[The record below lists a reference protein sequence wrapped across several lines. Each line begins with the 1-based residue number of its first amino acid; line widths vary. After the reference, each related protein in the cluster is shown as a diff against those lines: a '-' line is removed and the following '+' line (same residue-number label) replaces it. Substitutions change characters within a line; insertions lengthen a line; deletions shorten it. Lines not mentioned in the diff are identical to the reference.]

1 MGVPP
6 SAPRRRPRP
15 GSPERPV
22 NARMYRGTWL
32 ILSIP
37 LLLAAFSVARPTALP
52 AAFPP
57 AFDASSAQTL
67 ATELAA
73 FNPERFPDTQGA
85 AASAAWFRKQL
96 APYNVTVRAQPFHA
110 EVPGYGRVEMQNLVA
125 TVRGRSDRRI
135 VVLAHR
141 DALPAGPGAND
152 NASGTAALIVLARS
166 FSTAP
171 SSEDQRQGSAHTLV
185 FVSTDGGALGGAGA
199 THYAESETGEVDAV
213 INLDA
218 IAGPGAARLQLAG
231 DRPRSPSWTLVRT
244 ASARLLD
251 QTGAVPDTPSA
262 FRQLIDLAFPLSLYE
277 QAPFVG
283 RGVPAVT
290 ITTDPDHPR
299 APELDGPPAN
309 EQERER
315 RERRLAQVG
324 GAAQTL
330 IGSVDQGL
338 EVSRGG
344 SPYLYFGSRVV
355 RGWAVQLVLVAA
367 LLPFLAAAVDLFA
380 RCRRRRI
387 PLAPAVRSYRSRL
400 TFWLFVGAIFALLAK
415 FGAWPHGDAFP
426 ISPYTDAAHAW
437 PFGAIAVLLAA
448 ALVGW
453 FVARDR
459 LIPRRAVS
467 IEEQLAGHT
476 AALLVLG
483 LIALLVVAV
492 NPFALVFVLPSLHAW
507 LWLPQVRARP
517 IWTRA
522 AVLAAGFAGPALLLW
537 SLGTRLGLGLDAPAY
552 LVELVAVGY
561 VPLPLV
567 VLFLAWLGVSGQ
579 LAALAAGRYA
589 PYPEAAERPPR
600 GPVRE
605 VIRRLLF
612 AIERRRASRPARQ
625 ALEG

>member
-32 ILSIP
+32 ILAIP
-37 LLLAAFSVARPTALP
+37 LLLSAFSVARPTPLP
-52 AAFPP
+52 APFPP
-57 AFDASSAQTL
+57 AFDAGSAQNL
-67 ATELAA
+67 AKEFAG
-73 FNPERFPDTQGA
+73 FNPDRFPGGSGA
-85 AASAAWFRKQL
+85 AAASEWFREQL
-96 APYNVTVRAQPFHA
+96 EPYGVTVTTQPFETEIA
-110 EVPGYGRVEMQNLVA
+110 GYGHLEMQNLIA
-125 TVRGRSDRRI
+125 KVRGRSERRI

-141 DALPAGPGAND
+141 DALAAGPGAND

-166 FSTAP
+166 FSTP
-171 SSEDQRQGSAHTLV
+171 SSSEDRRAGPAHTLV
-185 FVSTDGGALGGAGA
+185 FVSTDGGTLGGAGA
-199 THYAESETGEVDAV
+199 AHYAASETGEVDAV

-218 IAGPGAARLQLAG
+218 IAGADLPRLQIAG

-244 ASARLLD
+244 ASARLLE
-251 QTGAVPDTPSA
+251 QTGAVPATPNA

-283 RGVPAVT
+283 RGVPAIT

-299 APELDGPPAN
+299 PPETDAPAALEQPAP
-309 EQERER
+309 QR
-315 RERRLAQVG
+315 RIAQIG
-324 GAAQTL
+324 SAAQTL

-355 RGWAVQLVLVAA
+355 RGWAVQLVLVAM

-387 PLAPAVRSYRSRL
+387 ALAPAMRSYRSRFG
-400 TFWLFVGAIFALLAK
+400 FWLFVGLVFGLLAKLGAWPQGAALPISTETGAARAVPFGAIVLLLAFALLA
-415 FGAWPHGDAFP
+415 W
-426 ISPYTDAAHAW
+426 
-437 PFGAIAVLLAA
+437 L
-448 ALVGW
+448 
-453 FVARDR
+453 VARDR
-459 LIPRRAVS
+459 LIPRRPVS
-467 IEEQLAGHT
+467 LEEQLAGHT
-476 AALLVLG
+476 VALLILG

-492 NPFALVFVLPSLHAW
+492 NAFALVFVLPSLHAW
-507 LWLPQVRARP
+507 LWLPQVHARP

-522 AVLAAGFAGPALLLW
+522 AVWAAGFAGPLLLLW

-567 VLFLAWLGVSGQ
+567 VLFLGWLGVAGQ

-589 PYPEAAERPPR
+589 PYPEAAARPPR
-600 GPVRE
+600 GPLRETVRLILIA
-605 VIRRLLF
+605 V
-612 AIERRRASRPARQ
+612 ERRRASGAARR